1 MQRADAWNADVA
13 ADRYLERC
21 RLKTA
26 SLFGASCRLG
36 ALLGGAPEDAEALA
50 DFGERIGLAFQ
61 LLDDVL
67 DVSGPVER
75 TGKPRGTD
83 LLDGT
88 VTLPLILAR
97 ERDPG
102 LRDLDLRAS
111 VRDRGH
117 GGGRLRAH
125 HAHGLTGR
133 GAPAGAGTRGHGQGS
148 DLSGLG
154 LAEDRERA
162 LSLVADGVVERYA

>member
-1 MQRADAWNADVA
+1 M
-13 ADRYLERC
+13 
-21 RLKTA
+21 
-26 SLFGASCRLG
+26 
-36 ALLGGAPEDAEALA
+36 EALA

-97 ERDPG
+97 ERDAG
-102 LRDLDLRAS
+102 LRDLDLRTS
-111 VRDRGH
+111 VRDAAEAEALCERIT
-117 GGGRLRAH
+117 
-125 HAHGLTGR
+125 LTGSLDEVR
-133 GAPAGAGTRGHGQGS
+133 RQALAHVATAKDGLH
-148 DLSGLG
+148 GLG
-154 LAEDRERA
+154 LSEDRERA
-162 LSLVADGVVERYA
+162 LRLVADGVVDRYA